1 MFLKRSNKKEVEKF
15 LSYMTKLEMIE
26 TIGIARLLGVE
37 LMAIVQEE
45 EGKEEKKEREDNS
58 MEALEDSNT
67 DEAAIN
73 SPVLVRNQQNN
84 KQEFK
89 DFDILLSEMLDSF
102 IAAPQQKRKWILQ
115 MMKDAT
121 YGGK

>member
-1 MFLKRSNKKEVEKF
+1 MFLKRSDKKEVEKF
-15 LSYMTKLEMIE
+15 LSYVTKLEMIE

-37 LMAIVQEE
+37 LMAIVQEKE
-45 EGKEEKKEREDNS
+45 EREEKKEREDS
-58 MEALEDSNT
+58 SVKAPEDPNT

-84 KQEFK
+84 EQEFK
-89 DFDILLSEMLDSF
+89 EFDILLSEMLDSF

>member
-15 LSYMTKLEMIE
+15 LSYVTKLEMIE

-37 LMAIVQEE
+37 LMTDTWSTGTDIREGAD
-45 EGKEEKKEREDNS
+45 GKEVVTAIEDTNS
-58 MEALEDSNT
+58 GEAS
-67 DEAAIN
+67 IN
-73 SPVLVRNQQNN
+73 SPALVRNQQNN
-84 KQEFK
+84 EQEFK
-89 DFDILLSEMLDSF
+89 EFDILLSEMLDSF

-115 MMKDAT
+115 VMKDAT

>member
-1 MFLKRSNKKEVEKF
+1 MFLKRSNNKEVEKF
-15 LSYMTKLEMIE
+15 LSYVTKLEMIE

-37 LMAIVQEE
+37 LMAIAQE
-45 EGKEEKKEREDNS
+45 KEEKEEEKEGENS
-58 MEALEDSNT
+58 SIKAPEDSNT

-73 SPVLVRNQQNN
+73 SPALVRNQQNN

-89 DFDILLSEMLDSF
+89 EFDILLSEMLDSF

>member
-15 LSYMTKLEMIE
+15 LSYVTKLEMIE

-37 LMAIVQEE
+37 LMAIAQE
-45 EGKEEKKEREDNS
+45 KEEKKEKERENSS
-58 MEALEDSNT
+58 MEVPEDSNT
-67 DEAAIN
+67 DETATNQPA
-73 SPVLVRNQQNN
+73 LVRNQQND

-89 DFDILLSEMLDSF
+89 EFDILLSEMLDSF

>member
-1 MFLKRSNKKEVEKF
+1 MFLKRSNNKEVEKF
-15 LSYMTKLEMIE
+15 LSYVTKLEMIE

-37 LMAIVQEE
+37 LMAIAQE
-45 EGKEEKKEREDNS
+45 KEEKKEKERENS
-58 MEALEDSNT
+58 SIEAPEDSNT
-67 DEAAIN
+67 DEAATN
-73 SPVLVRNQQNN
+73 QPALVRNQQND

-89 DFDILLSEMLDSF
+89 EFDILLSEMLNSF

>member
-1 MFLKRSNKKEVEKF
+1 MFLKRSDKKEVEKF
-15 LSYMTKLEMIE
+15 LSYITKLEMIE

-37 LMAIVQEE
+37 LMAVVYEKEE
-45 EGKEEKKEREDNS
+45 REEKKEREDS
-58 MEALEDSNT
+58 SVKAPEDPNT

-73 SPVLVRNQQNN
+73 SPALVRNQQNN
-84 KQEFK
+84 EQEFK
-89 DFDILLSEMLDSF
+89 EFDILLSEMLDSF

>member
-15 LSYMTKLEMIE
+15 LSYVTKLEMIE

-37 LMAIVQEE
+37 LMAIAQEE
-45 EGKEEKKEREDNS
+45 EERKDKKERENS
-58 MEALEDSNT
+58 SIEAPEDSNT
-67 DEAAIN
+67 DEAATN
-73 SPVLVRNQQNN
+73 QPALVRNQQND

-89 DFDILLSEMLDSF
+89 EFDILLSEMLDSF

-121 YGGK
+121 YRGK

>member
-15 LSYMTKLEMIE
+15 LSYVTKLEMIE

-37 LMAIVQEE
+37 LMAIVQEKE
-45 EGKEEKKEREDNS
+45 EREEKKEREDNS
-58 MEALEDSNT
+58 VKAPEDPNT

-73 SPVLVRNQQNN
+73 SPTLVRNQQNN
-84 KQEFK
+84 EQEFK

>member
-1 MFLKRSNKKEVEKF
+1 MFLKRSNNKEVEKF
-15 LSYMTKLEMIE
+15 LSYVTKLEMIE

-37 LMAIVQEE
+37 LMAIAQEE
-45 EGKEEKKEREDNS
+45 EEKEEKERENSS
-58 MEALEDSNT
+58 MEVPEDSNT
-67 DEAAIN
+67 DETATNQPA
-73 SPVLVRNQQNN
+73 LVRNQQND

-89 DFDILLSEMLDSF
+89 EFDILLSEMLNSF

>member
-1 MFLKRSNKKEVEKF
+1 MFLKRSNNKEIEKF
-15 LSYMTKLEMIE
+15 LSYVTKLEMIE

-37 LMAIVQEE
+37 LMAIAQE
-45 EGKEEKKEREDNS
+45 KEEKEEKERENS
-58 MEALEDSNT
+58 STEVPEDSNT
-67 DEAAIN
+67 DEAATN
-73 SPVLVRNQQNN
+73 QPALVRNQQND

-89 DFDILLSEMLDSF
+89 EFDILLSEMLDSF

>member
-15 LSYMTKLEMIE
+15 LSYVTKLEMIE

-37 LMAIVQEE
+37 LMAIAQEE
-45 EGKEEKKEREDNS
+45 EEKEEKKRENSS
-58 MEALEDSNT
+58 MEVPEDSNT
-67 DEAAIN
+67 DETATNQPA
-73 SPVLVRNQQNN
+73 LVRNQQND

-89 DFDILLSEMLDSF
+89 EFDILLSEMLNSF

>member
-1 MFLKRSNKKEVEKF
+1 MFLKRSNNKEVEKF
-15 LSYMTKLEMIE
+15 LSYVTKLEMIE

-37 LMAIVQEE
+37 LMAIAQE
-45 EGKEEKKEREDNS
+45 KEEKEEKERENS
-58 MEALEDSNT
+58 SIEAPEDSNT
-67 DEAAIN
+67 DETTTNQPA
-73 SPVLVRNQQNN
+73 LVRNQQND

-89 DFDILLSEMLDSF
+89 EFDILLSEMLDSF

>member
-15 LSYMTKLEMIE
+15 LSYVPKLEMIE

-37 LMAIVQEE
+37 LMAIAQE
-45 EGKEEKKEREDNS
+45 KEEKEEEKERENS
-58 MEALEDSNT
+58 SIEAPEDSNT
-67 DEAAIN
+67 DESAIN
-73 SPVLVRNQQNN
+73 SPALIRNQQNN

-89 DFDILLSEMLDSF
+89 EFDILLSEMLDSF

>member
-1 MFLKRSNKKEVEKF
+1 MFLKRSDKKEVEKF
-15 LSYMTKLEMIE
+15 LSYVTKLEMIE

-37 LMAIVQEE
+37 LMAIVQEKE
-45 EGKEEKKEREDNS
+45 KREEKKEREDS
-58 MEALEDSNT
+58 SVKAPEDPNT

-73 SPVLVRNQQNN
+73 LPALVRNQQNN
-84 KQEFK
+84 EQEFK
-89 DFDILLSEMLDSF
+89 EFDILLSEMLDSF
-102 IAAPQQKRKWILQ
+102 IATPQQKRKWILQ

>member
-1 MFLKRSNKKEVEKF
+1 MFLKRSNKKEIEKF
-15 LSYMTKLEMIE
+15 LSYVTKLEMIE

-58 MEALEDSNT
+58 VEALEDSNT

-73 SPVLVRNQQNN
+73 SPALVRNQQND

-89 DFDILLSEMLDSF
+89 EFDILLSEMLDSF

>member
-1 MFLKRSNKKEVEKF
+1 MFLKRSNNKEIEKF
-15 LSYMTKLEMIE
+15 LSYVTKLEMIE

-37 LMAIVQEE
+37 LMAIAQEE
-45 EGKEEKKEREDNS
+45 EEKKEKERENS
-58 MEALEDSNT
+58 STEVPEDSNT
-67 DEAAIN
+67 DEAITN
-73 SPVLVRNQQNN
+73 SPALVRNQQND

-89 DFDILLSEMLDSF
+89 EFDILLSEMLDSF

>member
-1 MFLKRSNKKEVEKF
+1 MFLKRSNNKEVEKF
-15 LSYMTKLEMIE
+15 LSYVTKLEMIE

-37 LMAIVQEE
+37 LMAIAQEE
-45 EGKEEKKEREDNS
+45 EEKEEKERENSS
-58 MEALEDSNT
+58 MEVPEDFNT
-67 DEAAIN
+67 DETATNQPA
-73 SPVLVRNQQNN
+73 LVRNQQND

-89 DFDILLSEMLDSF
+89 EFDILLSEMLNSF

>member
-1 MFLKRSNKKEVEKF
+1 MFLKRSNNKEVEKF
-15 LSYMTKLEMIE
+15 LSYVTKLEMIE

-37 LMAIVQEE
+37 LMAIAQE
-45 EGKEEKKEREDNS
+45 KEEKKEKKKRENS
-58 MEALEDSNT
+58 SIEAPEDSNT
-67 DEAAIN
+67 DETATNLPA
-73 SPVLVRNQQNN
+73 LVRNQQND

-89 DFDILLSEMLDSF
+89 EFDILLSEMLDSF
-102 IAAPQQKRKWILQ
+102 IAAPKQKRKWILQ

>member
-15 LSYMTKLEMIE
+15 LSYVTKLEMIE

-37 LMAIVQEE
+37 LMAIAQE
-45 EGKEEKKEREDNS
+45 KEEKEEKERENS
-58 MEALEDSNT
+58 SIEAPEDSNT
-67 DEAAIN
+67 DETATNQPA
-73 SPVLVRNQQNN
+73 LVRNQQND

-89 DFDILLSEMLDSF
+89 EFDILLSEMLDSF

>member
-15 LSYMTKLEMIE
+15 LSYVTKLEMIE

-37 LMAIVQEE
+37 LMAIVQEKE
-45 EGKEEKKEREDNS
+45 EREEKKEREDS
-58 MEALEDSNT
+58 STEAPEDPNT

-73 SPVLVRNQQNN
+73 SPALVRNQQNN
-84 KQEFK
+84 EQEFK
-89 DFDILLSEMLDSF
+89 EFDILLSEMLDSF

>member
-15 LSYMTKLEMIE
+15 LSYVTKLEMIE

-37 LMAIVQEE
+37 LMAIAQE
-45 EGKEEKKEREDNS
+45 KEEKEEKERENS
-58 MEALEDSNT
+58 STEVPEDSNT
-67 DEAAIN
+67 NEATTN
-73 SPVLVRNQQNN
+73 QPTLVRNQQND

-89 DFDILLSEMLDSF
+89 EFDILLSEMLDSF

>member
-15 LSYMTKLEMIE
+15 LSYVTKLEMIE

-37 LMAIVQEE
+37 LMTIVQEE

-58 MEALEDSNT
+58 VEALEDSNM

-73 SPVLVRNQQNN
+73 SPTLVRNQQNN
-84 KQEFK
+84 EQEFK

>member
-15 LSYMTKLEMIE
+15 LSYVPKLEMIE

-37 LMAIVQEE
+37 LMAIAQE
-45 EGKEEKKEREDNS
+45 KEEKEEEKERENS
-58 MEALEDSNT
+58 SIEAPEDSNT
-67 DEAAIN
+67 DESAIN
-73 SPVLVRNQQNN
+73 SSALIRNQQNN
-84 KQEFK
+84 KYEFK
-89 DFDILLSEMLDSF
+89 EFDILLSEMLDSF

>member
-1 MFLKRSNKKEVEKF
+1 MFLKRSNNKEVEKF
-15 LSYMTKLEMIE
+15 LSYVTKLEMIE

-58 MEALEDSNT
+58 VEAPEDSNT
-67 DEAAIN
+67 DETTTNQPA
-73 SPVLVRNQQNN
+73 LVRNQQND
-84 KQEFK
+84 KYEFK
-89 DFDILLSEMLDSF
+89 EFDILLSEMLNSF

>member
-1 MFLKRSNKKEVEKF
+1 MFLKRSNNKEVEKF
-15 LSYMTKLEMIE
+15 LSYVTKLEMIE

-37 LMAIVQEE
+37 LMAIAQE
-45 EGKEEKKEREDNS
+45 KEEKEEKERENSS
-58 MEALEDSNT
+58 MEVPEDSNT
-67 DEAAIN
+67 DETATNQPA
-73 SPVLVRNQQNN
+73 LVRNQQND
-84 KQEFK
+84 KYEFK
-89 DFDILLSEMLDSF
+89 EFDILLSEMLDSF

>member
-1 MFLKRSNKKEVEKF
+1 MFLKRSNNKEVEKF
-15 LSYMTKLEMIE
+15 LSYVTKLEMIE

-37 LMAIVQEE
+37 LMAIAQE
-45 EGKEEKKEREDNS
+45 KEEKEEKEKENS
-58 MEALEDSNT
+58 AMEAPEDSNT
-67 DEAAIN
+67 DETATN
-73 SPVLVRNQQNN
+73 SPALVRNQQND

-89 DFDILLSEMLDSF
+89 EFDILLSEMLDSF

-121 YGGK
+121 YGGR

>member
-15 LSYMTKLEMIE
+15 LSYVTKLEMIE

-37 LMAIVQEE
+37 LMAIVQEKE
-45 EGKEEKKEREDNS
+45 EREEKKEREDS
-58 MEALEDSNT
+58 SVKASEDSNM
-67 DEAAIN
+67 DKAAIN
-73 SPVLVRNQQNN
+73 SPTLVRNQQNN
-84 KQEFK
+84 EQEFK

>member
-15 LSYMTKLEMIE
+15 LSYVTKLEMIE

-37 LMAIVQEE
+37 LMAIVQEKE
-45 EGKEEKKEREDNS
+45 EREEKKEREDS
-58 MEALEDSNT
+58 SVKVSEDSNMN
-67 DEAAIN
+67 EVAIN
-73 SPVLVRNQQNN
+73 SPTLVRNQQNN
-84 KQEFK
+84 EQEFK

>member
-1 MFLKRSNKKEVEKF
+1 MFLKRSNNKEVEKF
-15 LSYMTKLEMIE
+15 LSYVTKLEMIE

-58 MEALEDSNT
+58 VEAPEDSNT

-73 SPVLVRNQQNN
+73 SPALVRNQQND

-89 DFDILLSEMLDSF
+89 EFDILLSEMLNSF

>member
-1 MFLKRSNKKEVEKF
+1 MFLKRSNNKEVQKF
-15 LSYMTKLEMIE
+15 LSYVTKLEMIE

-58 MEALEDSNT
+58 VEALEDSNT

-73 SPVLVRNQQNN
+73 SPALVRNQQND

-89 DFDILLSEMLDSF
+89 EFDILLSEMLNSF

-115 MMKDAT
+115 IMKDAT

>member
-1 MFLKRSNKKEVEKF
+1 MFLKRSNNKEIEKF
-15 LSYMTKLEMIE
+15 LSYVTKLEMIE

-37 LMAIVQEE
+37 LMAIAQE
-45 EGKEEKKEREDNS
+45 KEEKEEKERENS
-58 MEALEDSNT
+58 STEVPEDSNT
-67 DEAAIN
+67 DETATNLPA
-73 SPVLVRNQQNN
+73 LVRNQQND

-89 DFDILLSEMLDSF
+89 EFDILLSEMLDSF

>member
-1 MFLKRSNKKEVEKF
+1 MFLKRSNNKEVEKF
-15 LSYMTKLEMIE
+15 LSYVTKLEMIE

-37 LMAIVQEE
+37 LMAIAQE
-45 EGKEEKKEREDNS
+45 KEEKEEKERENS
-58 MEALEDSNT
+58 SVEVPEDSNT
-67 DEAAIN
+67 DETATNQPA
-73 SPVLVRNQQNN
+73 LVRNQQND
-84 KQEFK
+84 KQELK
-89 DFDILLSEMLDSF
+89 EFDILLSEMLDSF

>member
-1 MFLKRSNKKEVEKF
+1 MFLKRSNNKEVEKF
-15 LSYMTKLEMIE
+15 LSYVTKLEMIE

-37 LMAIVQEE
+37 LMAIAQEKE
-45 EGKEEKKEREDNS
+45 EKEEKKERENS
-58 MEALEDSNT
+58 SIEAPEDSNT
-67 DEAAIN
+67 DETATN
-73 SPVLVRNQQNN
+73 QPTLVRKQQND

-89 DFDILLSEMLDSF
+89 EFDILLSEMLDSF

-115 MMKDAT
+115 MMKDAI

>member
-15 LSYMTKLEMIE
+15 LSYVTKLEMIE

-37 LMAIVQEE
+37 LMAIAQE
-45 EGKEEKKEREDNS
+45 KEEKEEKERENSS
-58 MEALEDSNT
+58 MEVPEDSNT
-67 DEAAIN
+67 DETATNQPA
-73 SPVLVRNQQNN
+73 LVRNQQND

-89 DFDILLSEMLDSF
+89 EFDILLSEMLDSF